1 MDRVFSVFGNLGS
14 PQYGKNQVAVVEST
28 RQKMSIPIETI
39 KYKRLSAIKSALKLK
54 IIASIVCI
62 AFSVYL
68 GFSVIR
74 DVNAVFNYSV
84 DVEGSGTIIK
94 PSLAEY
100 DVVAPVYSNDWYK
113 ISNAGVS
120 KGSGSLLYGS
130 FDKSRAV
137 DGIAL
142 PGITYNF
149 TEHRTIE
156 GQTVKFDTSKAVD
169 GTGVELVVKARNEHN
184 MILWDESAGQAVEV
198 SKTSNFS
205 IGDILVADRHVQD
218 NKVVYDNMQ
227 LKSSYAYKNT
237 GVTLKYLGSYM
248 LDLYFVCLETGEA
261 VKIDRSYKSTSFA
274 SNIADKGVG
283 HEWLAKRNVDTDGL
297 VSFEIY

>member
-1 MDRVFSVFGNLGS
+1 M
-14 PQYGKNQVAVVEST
+14 KST
-28 RQKMSIPIETI
+28 RQKLSIPIETI

-62 AFSVYL
+62 AFSGYL

-113 ISNAGVS
+113 IGNAGVS
-120 KGSGSLLYGS
+120 KGRESLLYDS
-130 FDKSRAV
+130 FDKSRTV
-137 DGIAL
+137 DGTVL

-156 GQTVKFDTSKAVD
+156 GQSIKFDTSEVID
-169 GTGVELVVKARNEHN
+169 GTNVELVVKAVNKSN

-198 SKTSNFS
+198 SKESNYS
-205 IGDILVADRHVQD
+205 IGDLLVADRHVQD
-218 NKVVYDNMQ
+218 DKVVYDNMQ